1 MPRLRCREIE
11 AEQAAQNVTL
21 NKLVAKMKSVN
32 CDIKALHGDI
42 DALRGAVKTLHGGT
56 KPVKGD
62 IGTVRDDTKR
72 AKGDIKSLLGAIED
86 LQATLTT
93 QGEALGTLV
102 ETSIL
107 VRRHLSKEDKRLRRS
122 ALTSTGEP
130 AQLPP
135 RRPPRYKACPS
146 RGKARVF
153 GCCLYKSVVRRPAAC
168 WTCAP
173 SAVHVCLTA
182 WLQPAQMAIAAAMQS
197 LQARMQPRSA
207 NQWLRCLGVSSSHG
221 QTLQT
226 APHRLGMPASRFRP
240 GGFMQ
245 PPRPFPP
252 TRSGKV
258 EHTDGGMTRGP

>member
-1 MPRLRCREIE
+1 MAFAAAPRLRLVKLTLSARRGSSKESAKCRQRWSRCSSRCNRCAAPPPACAQQHPRSRKGELMPADPWLSQGDRPTGSGASPEDEIIAPLQTNAEILQEIE

-107 VRRHLSKEDKRLRRS
+107 VRRHLSKEDKQLRRS
-122 ALTSTGEP
+122 ALTST
-130 AQLPP
+130 
-135 RRPPRYKACPS
+135 
-146 RGKARVF
+146 
-153 GCCLYKSVVRRPAAC
+153 
-168 WTCAP
+168 
-173 SAVHVCLTA
+173 
-182 WLQPAQMAIAAAMQS
+182 
-197 LQARMQPRSA
+197 
-207 NQWLRCLGVSSSHG
+207 
-221 QTLQT
+221 
-226 APHRLGMPASRFRP
+226 
-240 GGFMQ
+240 
-245 PPRPFPP
+245 
-252 TRSGKV
+252 GKV